1 MLGRA
6 EDRNMEEWKD
16 IKDMNGYY
24 QISNFGNVKS
34 FITYRQNKKETGT
47 ILKPFLITKK
57 YAVVSLFG
65 KDYRVHR
72 LVAEHFIPNPN
83 NLPQVNHIDGDKTNN
98 NISNLEWVTNRE
110 NSIHYHKCED
120 TAGIQIT
127 KANTYHTKI
136 YHNKKQVCLGTF
148 KTLEEAISIRKKYIQ
163 ENQII

>member
-1 MLGRA
+1 
-6 EDRNMEEWKD
+6 MEEWKD

-34 FITYRQNKKETGT
+34 FITYKQKKKEMGT
-47 ILKPFLITKK
+47 ILKPFFNTRK
-57 YAVVSLFG
+57 YPCVSLFK

-83 NLPQVNHIDGDKTNN
+83 NLPQVNHIDGNKTNN

-110 NSIHYHKCED
+110 NITHYFNRGD
-120 TAGIQIT
+120 TTGIQIT
-127 KANTYHTKI
+127 KANNYRVKI
-136 YHNKKQVCLGTF
+136 QHNKKQIGLGTF

-163 ENQII
+163 ENQIK

>member
-6 EDRNMEEWKD
+6 EIRNMEEWKD

-34 FITYRQNKKETGT
+34 FITYRQNKKETGK
-47 ILKPFLITKK
+47 ILKPFLVTKK
-57 YAVVSLFG
+57 YQTVSLFS
-65 KDYRVHR
+65 KSYSVHR

-110 NSIHYHKCED
+110 NSIHYHKSDD
-120 TAGIQIT
+120 TSGIQMT
-127 KANTYHTKI
+127 KANTYSTKI
-136 YHNKKQVCLGTF
+136 RHNKKQVYLGTF
-148 KTLEEAISIRKKYIQ
+148 STLDEAISVRKKYIE
-163 ENQII
+163 ENKIQ